1 MRVLIAVTHLLGA
14 GHLTRAAALARA
26 FAAAGHE
33 AVLVSGGV
41 PAPMVR
47 HDGVRLVQLPPLRIA
62 GTDFATLARERTAS
76 PRMRRCWRA
85 AAPC

>member
-33 AVLVSGGV
+33 TALVSGGH
-41 PAPMVR
+41 PAP
-47 HDGVRLVQLPPLRIA
+47 
-62 GTDFATLARERTAS
+62 S
-76 PRMRRCWRA
+76 
-85 AAPC
+85 

>member
-26 FAAAGHE
+26 FVEAGHD
-33 AVLVSGGV
+33 AMLVSGGV

-47 HDGVRLVQLPPLRIA
+47 LDGVRLVQLPPLRVA
-62 GTDFATLARERTAS
+62 GTAFATPLDETLTRSLVEWSA
-76 PRMRRCWRA
+76 WLL
-85 AAPC
+85 